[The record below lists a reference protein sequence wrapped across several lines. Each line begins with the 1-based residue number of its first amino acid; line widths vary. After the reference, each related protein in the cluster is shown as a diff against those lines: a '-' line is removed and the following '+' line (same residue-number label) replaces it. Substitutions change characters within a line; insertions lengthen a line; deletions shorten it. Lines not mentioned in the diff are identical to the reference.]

1 MCDLIVTGDSWMF
14 GSEII
19 DPSIETHIDEWD
31 ILNTK
36 YREKHIFPTL
46 LSQKLNINFK
56 KNLSFPADSNDKI
69 FRKLYNYLYRYYIK
83 NSKLSKDVFV
93 VVQLSSFDRR
103 DFHYKGENDG
113 VATWK
118 TIWPNWE
125 HDYLDFAFNKF
136 ADTYSRLVQSDLDNL
151 RRYLDQILAFQ
162 NFCKVYKI
170 PYLIV
175 QGFYHTNY
183 SPKILEWY
191 DSKYINIFNESQY
204 ERQDD
209 ENTPYFQGS
218 SEPEL
223 WDEVDS
229 IRFMNKD
236 LENHSLHSILK
247 EKNDSSLFYDV
258 HPSEKGHEV
267 IAEYIENYIKK
278 YKLLSF
284 N

>member
-1 MCDLIVTGDSWMF
+1 MKDLIVTGDSWTF

-19 DPSIETHIDEWD
+19 DPSLNPDIYEWELENGD
-31 ILNTK
+31 
-36 YREKHIFPTL
+36 YRKKHIFPTL
-46 LSQKLNINFK
+46 LSERLNLNFR
-56 KNLSFPADSNDKI
+56 KNLAFPGDSNDKI
-69 FRKLYNYLYRYYIK
+69 FRSLYNYLLKYYIK
-83 NSKLSKDVFV
+83 DSKLVHNVFLL
-93 VVQLSSFDRR
+93 VQLSSYDRLEFYYR
-103 DFHYKGENDG
+103 SKENVVGE
-113 VATWK
+113 WK

-125 HDYLDFAFNKF
+125 HDYLDFNYNRF
-136 ADTYSRLVQSDLDNL
+136 ADTYSKFIESPQGNL
-151 RRYLDQILAFQ
+151 NRYLNQIFSFQ
-162 NFCKVYKI
+162 NFCKTYKI

-175 QGFYHTNY
+175 QGFYHTGYAPN
-183 SPKILEWY
+183 ILDWHDNAFINHY
-191 DSKYINIFNESQY
+191 DSSNYL
-204 ERQDD
+204 RT
-209 ENTPYFQGS
+209 ENNTTEYFQGS
-218 SEPEL
+218 SEPEI
-223 WDEVDS
+223 WNEIDS